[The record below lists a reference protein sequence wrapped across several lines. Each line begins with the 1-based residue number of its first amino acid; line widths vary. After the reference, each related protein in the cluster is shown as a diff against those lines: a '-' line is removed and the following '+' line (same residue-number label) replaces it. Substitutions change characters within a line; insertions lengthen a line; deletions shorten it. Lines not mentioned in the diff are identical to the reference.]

1 MWIFTPAII
10 DATPLRIIQ
19 RWMKWHKIKLFLTI
33 LYPFQHPDEYQ
44 IILDSSTGSNGEK
57 RLGAT
62 FIPRFFKYFPDLQL
76 TALNCLLDLCEDE
89 DANVSN
95 MHISVNTEVIF
106 KSSGLWLVNLPWII
120 ML

>member
-1 MWIFTPAII
+1 MAQNQVIS
-10 DATPLRIIQ
+10 L
-19 RWMKWHKIKLFLTI
+19 LTWPQAYSF
-33 LYPFQHPDEYQ
+33 YPFQHPDEYQ

-76 TALNCLLDLCEDE
+76 AALNCLMDLCEDE

-95 MHISVNTEVIF
+95 TEVENV
-106 KSSGLWLVNLPWII
+106 SDPGN
-120 ML
+120 